1 MVAGNGR
8 RSRGRPFP
16 FTDLQIMSHF
26 CRHEKVLQ
34 KFSTIQTL
42 FSPVNTFKAA

>member
-1 MVAGNGR
+1 MVTGNGR
-8 RSRGRPFP
+8 PPSARFV
-16 FTDLQIMSHF
+16 LQMMMSHF
-26 CRHEKVLQ
+26 CGHEKVLQ

>member
-8 RSRGRPFP
+8 SVGARFV
-16 FTDLQIMSHF
+16 FHIMSYF

>member
-8 RSRGRPFP
+8 SAGARFV
-16 FTDLQIMSHF
+16 LQIMSHF

>member
-8 RSRGRPFP
+8 SVGARFVFP
-16 FTDLQIMSHF
+16 DRAALLP
-26 CRHEKVLQ
+26 HEKIVQ

-42 FSPVNTFKAA
+42 FSPVNTFNAA